1 MRCISMVFLLMLMS
15 SVACGTEQRDKQNV
29 INIKVVTE
37 DTFPL
42 QYLENGKITGPA
54 TKLVEQ
60 VLLAAGV
67 TYNIEVLPW
76 ARAYQLALTEP
87 NILIYSLAKTTARL
101 NAFKW
106 VGRITALDYY
116 LYGAIDSEINLQ
128 TSLENLKQY
137 EIGTVRD
144 SAVYQYLQVN
154 GFNKLTTVVHGR
166 QNFLLFEQNR
176 IDLFPAN
183 KLSFQAIC
191 MQDAFNCHNL
201 KPLYKLDISSVE
213 LYIAFSQL
221 TDDVLV
227 EKIRAGY
234 KKVMKKRNNSHDL
247 GIN

>member
-1 MRCISMVFLLMLMS
+1 MVFLLMLVS
-15 SVACGTEQRDKQNV
+15 SAACGNEQQDKQDV

-42 QYLENGKITGPA
+42 QYLENGKVTGPA
-54 TKLVEQ
+54 TNLVEQ

-106 VGRITALDYY
+106 VGKITALDYY
-116 LYGAIDSEINLQ
+116 LYGAVDSEINLQ
-128 TSLENLKQY
+128 TSLEDLKQY

-154 GFNKLTTVVHGR
+154 GFNKLTTVVQGR

-183 KLSFQAIC
+183 KSSFQAIC
-191 MQDAFNCHNL
+191 LQDAFNCHNL
-201 KPLYKLDISSVE
+201 KPLYKLDISSIE

-234 KKVMKKRNNSHDL
+234 TKVMKKRNNSHDI

>member
-1 MRCISMVFLLMLMS
+1 MVFLLMLVS
-15 SVACGTEQRDKQNV
+15 SAACGNEQQDKQDV

-42 QYLENGKITGPA
+42 QYLENGKVTGPA
-54 TKLVEQ
+54 TNLVEQ

-106 VGRITALDYY
+106 VGKITALDYY
-116 LYGAIDSEINLQ
+116 LYGAVDSEINLQ
-128 TSLENLKQY
+128 TSLEDLKQY

-154 GFNKLTTVVHGR
+154 GFNKLTTVVQGR

-183 KLSFQAIC
+183 KSSFQAIC

-201 KPLYKLDISSVE
+201 KPLYKLDISSIE

-234 KKVMKKRNNSHDL
+234 TKVMKKRNNSHDI

>member
-1 MRCISMVFLLMLMS
+1 MRCFSMVFLLMLVS
-15 SVACGTEQRDKQNV
+15 SAACGNEQQDKQDV

-42 QYLENGKITGPA
+42 QYLENGKVTGPA
-54 TKLVEQ
+54 TNLVEQ

-106 VGRITALDYY
+106 VGKITALDYY
-116 LYGAIDSEINLQ
+116 LYGAVDSEINLQ
-128 TSLENLKQY
+128 TSLEDLKQY

-154 GFNKLTTVVHGR
+154 GFNKLTTVVQGR

-183 KLSFQAIC
+183 KSSFQAIC
-191 MQDAFNCHNL
+191 LQDAFNCHNL
-201 KPLYKLDISSVE
+201 KPLYKLDISSIE
-213 LYIAFSQL
+213 LYMAFSQL
-221 TDDVLV
+221 TDDAMV
-227 EKIRAGY
+227 EKVRAGY
-234 KKVMKKRNNSHDL
+234 KKVMKKRKNLHDI

>member
-1 MRCISMVFLLMLMS
+1 M
-15 SVACGTEQRDKQNV
+15 
-29 INIKVVTE
+29 
-37 DTFPL
+37 
-42 QYLENGKITGPA
+42 
-54 TKLVEQ
+54 
-60 VLLAAGV
+60 
-67 TYNIEVLPW
+67 
-76 ARAYQLALTEP
+76 
-87 NILIYSLAKTTARL
+87 
-101 NAFKW
+101 
-106 VGRITALDYY
+106 
-116 LYGAIDSEINLQ
+116 
-128 TSLENLKQY
+128 
-137 EIGTVRD
+137 
-144 SAVYQYLQVN
+144 
-154 GFNKLTTVVHGR
+154 HGR

>member
-1 MRCISMVFLLMLMS
+1 MRCFSMVFLLMLVS
-15 SVACGTEQRDKQNV
+15 SAACGNEQQDKQDV

-42 QYLENGKITGPA
+42 QYLENGKVTGPA
-54 TKLVEQ
+54 TNLVEQ

-67 TYNIEVLPW
+67 TYNIEVLPL

-106 VGRITALDYY
+106 VGKITALDYY
-116 LYGAIDSEINLQ
+116 LYGAVDSEINLQ
-128 TSLENLKQY
+128 TSLEDLKQY

-154 GFNKLTTVVHGR
+154 GFNKLTTVVQGR

-183 KLSFQAIC
+183 KSSFQARCI
-191 MQDAFNCHNL
+191 
-201 KPLYKLDISSVE
+201 
-213 LYIAFSQL
+213 
-221 TDDVLV
+221 
-227 EKIRAGY
+227 
-234 KKVMKKRNNSHDL
+234 
-247 GIN
+247 